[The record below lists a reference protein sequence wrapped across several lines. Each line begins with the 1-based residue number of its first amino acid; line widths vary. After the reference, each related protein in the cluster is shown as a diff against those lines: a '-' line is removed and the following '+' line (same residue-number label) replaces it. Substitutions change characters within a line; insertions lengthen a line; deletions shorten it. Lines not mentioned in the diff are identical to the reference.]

1 MRTVEP
7 EALRTRTASMEEA
20 IASRTPPDVS
30 FRLAGGPELRGQLI
44 ALAGDLE
51 NSAGAP
57 REIFLFPVA
66 AFGFLLEAAAPLPR
80 KPGGPPLPPPVPP
93 PPLAVTLPA
102 RTRVR
107 LTARLDLSPFVLP
120 AAKELELRWQL
131 LLWNEPRPGGIL
143 RVTLP

>member
-7 EALRTRTASMEEA
+7 EALRTRTASMDEA
-20 IASRTPPDVS
+20 IASRTPPEVS
-30 FRLAGGPELRGQLI
+30 FHLAGAPELHGLFVTV
-44 ALAGDLE
+44 AGDLE
-51 NSAGAP
+51 NSAGAS
-57 REIFLFPVA
+57 REVFLFPVA
-66 AFGFLLEAAAPLPR
+66 AFGFLLEPAAGLPR

-120 AAKELELRWQL
+120 SAKELDLRWQL
-131 LLWNEPRPGGIL
+131 LFWNEPKPGGIL